1 MSALYKEFQD
11 PQQSHNRDKEKNIPT
26 NMHRLKYKY
35 ILSLLFLLFISVR
48 SYAQDI
54 SVTEFYLD
62 EKDLTANGRHAVE
75 DQNGDKCALIR
86 VQTTQKGFSFDVG
99 SAGITKIEDDHVG
112 EVWLWV
118 PFGIRHIS
126 IRHQQLGSLPNY
138 DFPIAIQKARTY
150 IMKITH
156 DQVFVTNYDDTKKQK
171 LTIKITPA
179 NASLFL
185 NGMSVELDSR
195 GEATREMAHGQFT
208 YKVEA
213 KGYYPKEG
221 QVTVNEKEH
230 SLIVNDLNPIKGKLS
245 VHVNPN
251 SAEVSVDGRS
261 IGRSTLEPVE
271 LQIGQH
277 EVKVSSNGY
286 RTESRTVT
294 IKENQT
300 TDINVSL
307 SQVANY
313 KFTTTPYGANIY
325 VNKEHIG
332 TAPCSK
338 ELTTGTYTIK
348 ATKAGYKDYVKSMQ
362 LSSSNPN
369 VNVVLSKIY
378 NYKNEFYVEG
388 NVRAGSLIAMGAT
401 LGGYIS
407 NVNVEASYLYGVGKS
422 ETIYWSGNNTQPLA
436 SNYAPAMNV
445 SSKVGYGFPIS
456 TRFRLTPQVGVNFL
470 KLKETMESGASVTP
484 ADGAYAASA
493 LVSLRFSAAI
503 VDHFAVCLS
512 PEYFFCL
519 MRSDGYTALS
529 EVSPKIKKWSEGFNV
544 KLGITAFF

>member
-1 MSALYKEFQD
+1 MLVF
-11 PQQSHNRDKEKNIPT
+11 I
-26 NMHRLKYKY
+26 
-35 ILSLLFLLFISVR
+35 FLCVLTSN
-48 SYAQDI
+48 AQDI
-54 SVTEFYLD
+54 YVTEFYLD
-62 EKDLTANGRHAVE
+62 EKDLTANGKHAVE

-99 SAGITKIEDDHVG
+99 SAGITKVEDDHIG
-112 EVWLWV
+112 EIWLWV
-118 PFGIRHIS
+118 PYGIRHIS

-179 NASLFL
+179 NASLSL
-185 NGMSVELDSR
+185 NGMSVNLDSK
-195 GEATREMAHGQFT
+195 GEAILEMAHGQFT

-213 KGYYPKEG
+213 IGYYPKEG
-221 QVTVNEKEH
+221 SVVVNDKEH

-245 VHVNPN
+245 VHVDPYL
-251 SAEVSVDGRS
+251 AEVFVDGRS
-261 IGRSTLEPVE
+261 FGRSTLESVE
-271 LQIGQH
+271 LQIGRH
-277 EVKVSSNGY
+277 EVKVVSTGY
-286 RTESRTVT
+286 RTETKTVT
-294 IKENQT
+294 ITEGQT
-300 TDINVSL
+300 TDVIVSL
-307 SQVANY
+307 SRVANY
-313 KFTTTPYGANIY
+313 KFTTSPCGANIY
-325 VNKEHIG
+325 VNKEYVG

-348 ATKAGYKDYVKSMQ
+348 ATKIGYKDYVKTMQ

-388 NVRAGSLIAMGAT
+388 NVRAGACIAMGAT

-407 NVNVEASYLYGVGKS
+407 NVNIEASYLYGIGKS

-445 SSKVGYGFPIS
+445 SGKVGYGFPIS
-456 TRFRLTPQVGVNFL
+456 TRFRLTPQFGVNFI
-470 KLKETMESGASVTP
+470 KIKETMETASAMTP
-484 ADGAYAASA
+484 ADGAYAVSGLA
-493 LVSLRFSAAI
+493 SLRFSAAI
-503 VDHFAVCLS
+503 VDHFAVSLS
-512 PEYFFCL
+512 PAYSFNL
-519 MRSDGYTALS
+519 IKSDGYTALS
-529 EVSPKIKKWSEGFNV
+529 KTSTKVKKWSEGFNV
-544 KLGITAFF
+544 KFGITAFF

>member
-1 MSALYKEFQD
+1 MVFMFFCVMT
-11 PQQSHNRDKEKNIPT
+11 T
-26 NMHRLKYKY
+26 N
-35 ILSLLFLLFISVR
+35 
-48 SYAQDI
+48 AQDI

-62 EKDLTANGRHAVE
+62 EKDLTANGRRAVE

-99 SAGITKIEDDHVG
+99 SAGITKVEDNHVG
-112 EVWLWV
+112 EIWLWV

-138 DFPIAIQKARTY
+138 NFPITIQKARTY

-171 LTIKITPA
+171 LAIKITPA
-179 NASLFL
+179 SATLSL
-185 NGMSVELDSR
+185 NGMSVNLDSR
-195 GEATREMAHGQFT
+195 GEATLEMAHGQFT

-221 QVTVNEKEH
+221 QIVVNDKEH

-245 VHVNPN
+245 VHVNPY
-251 SAEVSVDGRS
+251 SAEVFVDGRS
-261 IGRSTLEPVE
+261 IGRSALEPVE

-277 EVKVSSNGY
+277 KVMVSSDGY
-286 RTESRTVT
+286 RTETRTVT
-294 IKENQT
+294 INENQT
-300 TDINVSL
+300 TDISVPL
-307 SQVANY
+307 SRVANY
-313 KFTTTPYGANIY
+313 KFTTSPHGANVY

-338 ELTTGTYTIK
+338 ELTTGTYDIK
-348 ATKAGYKDYVKSMQ
+348 ATKTGYKDYVRTIQ

-369 VNVVLSKIY
+369 VNIALSKIY
-378 NYKNEFYVEG
+378 NYKNEFYIEG
-388 NVRAGSLIAMGAT
+388 NVRAGTFVSIGAT
-401 LGGYIS
+401 IGGYIR

-436 SNYAPAMNV
+436 SNYAPVMNV
-445 SSKVGYGFPIS
+445 SGKVGYGFPIS
-456 TRFRLTPQVGVNFL
+456 TRFRLTPQIGVNFL

-484 ADGAYAASA
+484 ADGAYAASG
-493 LVSLRFSAAI
+493 LISLRFSAAI
-503 VDHFAVCLS
+503 VDYLAVSLS
-512 PEYFFCL
+512 PEYSFCL
-519 MRSDGYTALS
+519 MKSEGYTALS
-529 EVSPKIKKWSEGFNV
+529 EVSPKIQKWSDGFNV